1 MVSCMSSRRQRPS
14 DASEVGMWSVVAM
27 QVRLLCRVASVMVLS
42 LTPVH
47 LTVGAV
53 GTGLAADHETS
64 SSIKRDRERKSKIR
78 ARHDMR
84 KSLLYTAHA
93 VGERESGV
101 REREVSGRKVRA
113 RTASPL

>member
-1 MVSCMSSRRQRPS
+1 
-14 DASEVGMWSVVAM
+14 MWSVVAM

-64 SSIKRDRERKSKIR
+64 SSIKRDQDRNSKIR
-78 ARHDMR
+78 ARHGTRND
-84 KSLLYTAHA
+84 LLYTAHA

-101 REREVSGRKVRA
+101 CEREVFPEKSAHEPPPPFTVRV
-113 RTASPL
+113 

>member
-1 MVSCMSSRRQRPS
+1 
-14 DASEVGMWSVVAM
+14 MWSVVAM

-64 SSIKRDRERKSKIR
+64 SSIKRERDRKSKIR
-78 ARHDMR
+78 ARLSTRND
-84 KSLLYTAHA
+84 LLYTAHV

-101 REREVSGRKVRA
+101 REREVVGRKVLARA
-113 RTASPL
+113 AWARRTR